1 MNEQIVDWP
10 LNEYFMICI
19 HSNEKLIF
27 QNLLEEFQLSNEMPQ
42 FFYSESDN
50 SVWLEMET
58 WLEKVTNK
66 QMEESLNY
74 YYVIDSEMDL
84 VDMYAHLK
92 MIWQFAKGFVTSHLT
107 FHVVITF
114 ANDQISKADALN
126 NKANE
131 LFEKLNQLN
140 LKRKPAFSFNV
151 FFHFAYNLFGES
163 KFVSINASSVIQQ
176 FININN
182 ESNEGVYLTINPDML
197 LTGTD
202 VKLFCS
208 KLIKERSGT
217 SKPLMPDIYKDT
229 VLMPKPILLKELIT
243 KINRGTFNFEG
254 VNKMES
260 AKATVLA
267 EKQLHPFI
275 NWESDISLTEQI
287 LTYIN

>member
-1 MNEQIVDWP
+1 
-10 LNEYFMICI
+10 MICI
-19 HSNEKLIF
+19 HSNEKLVF

-66 QMEESLNY
+66 QMEESLVY

-92 MIWQFAKGFVTSHLT
+92 LIWQFAKGFVIEHLT

-114 ANDQISKADALN
+114 ANDQISKTDALN
-126 NKANE
+126 NKAKE
-131 LFEKLNQLN
+131 LFEKLTQLN
-140 LKRKPAFSFNV
+140 SKRKPAFSFDV

-163 KFVSINASSVIQQ
+163 KFVSINESSVIQQ

-182 ESNEGVYLTINPDML
+182 ESNEGAYLTINPDML

-208 KLIKERSGT
+208 KLIKERSRA
-217 SKPLMPDIYKDT
+217 SKPSVPDIYKDT
-229 VLMPKPILLKELIT
+229 VLMPKPILLQELIS
-243 KINRGTFNFEG
+243 KIHRGTFNFEG
-254 VNKMES
+254 GSKMGN
-260 AKATVLA
+260 ATVLV
-267 EKQLHPFI
+267 EKQLRPFI
-275 NWESDISLTEQI
+275 NWESNISLTDQI